1 MSRCS
6 IIVFF
11 FICSFC
17 AKAQTNNLPVVSL
30 DKMNVLFYGVDN
42 PITIGTPVDIDK
54 VKISIINGTIVKGT
68 DTSTIS
74 YNRIVRPSAVGKN
87 TKIIIEINGVKETF
101 EYRVKRLPDPVFKIG
116 SGKSK
121 MPNVEIQSQS
131 FCRAE
136 LDYFDFDVEF
146 NVKSATVYFSGEN
159 FPNPLMAN
167 LIGNDLSPLK
177 SYIQKCGPGSTVT
190 FDNIKVQGPDGIR
203 TIDSKSF
210 TFY

>member
-6 IIVFF
+6 IFVFF

-54 VKISIINGTIVKGT
+54 VKISIINGTIVKGI
-68 DTSTIS
+68 DTSKIS
-74 YNRIVRPSAVGKN
+74 YNRIVRPSAIGKN

-101 EYRVKRLPDPVFKIG
+101 EYRVKRMPDPIFKLG
-116 SGKSK
+116 SGRTRMVSAEFK
-121 MPNVEIQSQS
+121 NQQ

-136 LDYFDFDVEF
+136 LENFDFDLKY
-146 NVKSATVYFSGEN
+146 NVISAEVYFSGAN
-159 FPNPLMAN
+159 FPNLMVGHFQ
-167 LIGNDLSPLK
+167 GNDLSTLN
-177 SYIQKCGPGSTVT
+177 SYFQKCGPGSTIT

-203 TIDSKSF
+203 TIDSKSYTLF
-210 TFY
+210 